1 MTQNYLLFSFMIYSI
16 AGWLMESIYRSI
28 IEKKIINS
36 GFLHGPCC
44 PIYGFGAIFLI
55 LLFSNIKNPIW
66 LFILGFVTLTLWEY
80 LVGVLL
86 EKIFHTKYWD
96 YSEERININGR
107 VCLKNSVYWG
117 ILTVIF
123 ILIIHPTIAGL
134 IYKIPEE
141 VLTNIN
147 IILYSILLIDTIISS
162 LKIHSINKH
171 IEKLKTINT
180 DIKDRLG
187 KLKQDAQNM
196 LIDTSYTMY
205 NNLEIDKLVKEY
217 NKISLKLY
225 KQLMRLIKAF
235 PTIKSEKINKFLN
248 NKIDISYL
256 KEKIKE
262 VKNRIKNSK
271 NIGK

>member
-1 MTQNYLLFSFMIYSI
+1 MTQNYLLFSFIIYSI
-16 AGWLMESIYRSI
+16 AGWLIESIYRSI

-55 LLFSNIKNPIW
+55 LVFNNIKNPIW

-80 LVGVLL
+80 IVGVIL
-86 EKIFHTKYWD
+86 EKLFHTKYWD
-96 YSEERININGR
+96 YSNERININGR
-107 VCLKNSVYWG
+107 VCLKNSIYWG

-123 ILIIHPTIAGL
+123 ILIIHPTISKV
-134 IYKIPEE
+134 IYIIPEDM
-141 VLTNIN
+141 LTNIN
-147 IILYSILLIDTIISS
+147 ILLYSILLIDTIISS

-171 IEKLKTINT
+171 IEKLKQINI
-180 DIKDRLG
+180 DIKDKLG
-187 KLKQDAQNM
+187 KLKHEAQNKI
-196 LIDTSYTMY
+196 IDTSHTMY

-225 KQLMRLIKAF
+225 RQLMRLIKAF

-248 NKIDISYL
+248 NKLDVSDL

-262 VKNRIKNSK
+262 IKDKLRHSK